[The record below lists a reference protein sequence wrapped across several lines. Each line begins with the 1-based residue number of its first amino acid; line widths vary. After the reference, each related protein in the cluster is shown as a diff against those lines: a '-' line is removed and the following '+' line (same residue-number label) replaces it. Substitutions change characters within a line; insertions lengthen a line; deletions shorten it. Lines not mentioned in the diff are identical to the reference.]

1 MIDACSSLRRGT
13 RLAARAG
20 LTEAGALEPLKRF
33 TQIDDSGNQ
42 EELGLFTHTCRNN
55 GAAKRQQG

>member
-1 MIDACSSLRRGT
+1 
-13 RLAARAG
+13 